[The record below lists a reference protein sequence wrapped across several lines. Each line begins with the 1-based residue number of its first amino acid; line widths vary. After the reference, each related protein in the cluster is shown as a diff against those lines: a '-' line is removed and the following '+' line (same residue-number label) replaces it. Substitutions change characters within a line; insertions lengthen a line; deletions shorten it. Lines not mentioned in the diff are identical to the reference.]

1 MLSQRYGSVL
11 TMPSLTSSYVHFQWR
26 KKKITSSIWLMRKEN
41 GSGRVILLALWTFG
55 ELLCFIAQKLL
66 KIALGKQGDIS
77 CCKEWSM
84 FIGALMHYSSRA
96 LHWNQLE
103 EVVSLVWAT
112 LVFIF
117 RQLKQAQ
124 ASTAPT
130 LSIHLQPNVGQTA
143 VLLAPPCLFSLENR
157 SHATR
162 KSCTE
167 DTHVH
172 SCWKMKLQVGEC
184 LVSRG
189 MLLSPAR

>member
-1 MLSQRYGSVL
+1 M
-11 TMPSLTSSYVHFQWR
+11 
-26 KKKITSSIWLMRKEN
+26 KKKENYQLYLTNEERKWFWKGHPSCSLDIWRIVMLHSTK
-41 GSGRVILLALWTFG
+41 IAKDCFG
-55 ELLCFIAQKLL
+55 EAGRHQLLQGMEHVHRSSHALFI
-66 KIALGKQGDIS
+66 
-77 CCKEWSM
+77 M
-84 FIGALMHYSSRA
+84 SSF
-96 LHWNQLE
+96 HWNQLE

-143 VLLAPPCLFSLENR
+143 VLLAPPCHFSLENR